1 MAMEFTLE
9 IARHTRLNFIKLME
23 GLSIEQLNVIPQGY
37 NNNIAWN
44 FAHIVAAQQT
54 LCYIRGN
61 VPTRIAMEEVTKYQK
76 GTRPEDFI
84 TEEELDFYKEKAFT
98 LLDDFE
104 ADVAAE
110 LFGNY
115 DTVTTAFGVIIN
127 NVEEAIAY
135 ITTHD
140 NLHFGYA
147 MALRRA
153 VLNIEQ
159 AAVNNFSVN

>member
-1 MAMEFTLE
+1 MEFAIE

-54 LCYIRGN
+54 LCYVRGK
-61 VPTRIAMEEVTKYQK
+61 VPTRLAIEEVTKYQK

-84 TEEELDFYKEKAFT
+84 TEEELDFYKDKAIT
-98 LLDDFE
+98 LLDDLKIDIE
-104 ADVAAE
+104 ADI
-110 LFGNY
+110 FDNY
-115 DTVTTAFGVIIN
+115 EPVTTAFGATLSNIN
-127 NVEEAIAY
+127 NAVAY
-135 ITTHD
+135 FCTHD

-147 MALRRA
+147 LALRRA

-159 AAVNNFSVN
+159 AAVHNFSAN

>member
-1 MAMEFTLE
+1 MEFTLD

-54 LCYIRGN
+54 LCYVRGN

-84 TEEELDFYKEKAFT
+84 TEEELNFCKEKVFT
-98 LLDDFE
+98 LLDDLE
-104 ADVAAE
+104 TDIQAKI
-110 LFGNY
+110 FGNY
-115 DTVTTAFGVIIN
+115 EPVTTAFGVTLN
-127 NVEEAIAY
+127 NIDDAVTY
-135 ITTHD
+135 FCTHD

-159 AAVNNFSVN
+159 AAIHNFSAN